1 MGELKI
7 RAVRCQ
13 SDEAESRFAV
23 IDTFEIIADGHH
35 YLCGCEV
42 FNPKHEN
49 GMAHRG
55 ERIENP
61 KLDFKYS
68 VDPLAACSDD
78 EISNVDIPL
87 YLGLSQALK
96 NDGYVFNKKLARLY
110 KNPKKKRK
118 DL

>member
-1 MGELKI
+1 MGILKI
-7 RAVRCQ
+7 RAVR
-13 SDEAESRFAV
+13 SPSGEAESRFAI
-23 IDTFEIIADGHH
+23 IDTFEIIAEGHH
-35 YLCGCEV
+35 YFCGCEV
-42 FNPKHEN
+42 FKPKYEN
-49 GMAHRG
+49 GMSHRG

-61 KLDFKYS
+61 KLEFK
-68 VDPLAACSDD
+68 DIAACSDD

-110 KNPKKKRK
+110 KNPKKRK